1 MSLREQPVFRLN
13 GFLMLATVFGLSLGS
28 LGLVIGGAQ
37 QADHHQ
43 GPPWVLLLGFLG
55 FLVVG
60 LLSPGLVAIQPNE
73 ARVLTVFGQYVGS
86 LRDAGF
92 WWVNPFSNKRKV
104 SLRVRNFN
112 SERLKVNDAMGN
124 PIEIGAVVV
133 WSVVDAARAV
143 LEVESYESFVSIQAE
158 SAIRTLA
165 TRYAYDSHEDGH
177 PSLRGSPDE
186 ISHALQEE
194 LTHKLEAAG
203 VQVVDA
209 RIAHLAYAPEIA
221 QAMLRRQQA
230 QAVIAARKQIVE
242 GAVSMVQMALTR
254 LAENDIVQLDE
265 ERKANMVSNLLVVLV
280 SESEAQPVINAG
292 SLY

>member
-1 MSLREQPVFRLN
+1 MSLREQPVFRMN
-13 GFLMLATVFGLSLGS
+13 GFFVLAGLIALGLGS
-28 LGLVIGGAQ
+28 TAVFVQGAQ
-37 QADHHQ
+37 LADHSD
-43 GPPWVLLLGFLG
+43 GPPWVLLLGVLG
-55 FLVVG
+55 WVVFG
-60 LLSPGLVAIQPNE
+60 FVAPGFVAIQPNE
-73 ARVLTVFGQYVGS
+73 ARVLTVFGRYVGS
-86 LRDAGF
+86 IREAGF
-92 WWVNPFSNKRKV
+92 WWVNPFSNKRRV

-112 SERLKVNDAMGN
+112 SEHLKVNDANGN

-143 LEVESYESFVSIQAE
+143 FEVENYESFVSIQAE

-177 PSLRGSPDE
+177 PSLRGNPDE
-186 ISHALQEE
+186 ISQALQEE
-194 LTHKLEAAG
+194 LHHKLESAG
-203 VQVVDA
+203 VKVVDA

-242 GAVSMVQMALTR
+242 GAVSMVQMALAR
-254 LAENDIVQLDE
+254 LAENHIVELDE

-280 SESEAQPVINAG
+280 GENDTQPVINAG
-292 SLY
+292 TLY